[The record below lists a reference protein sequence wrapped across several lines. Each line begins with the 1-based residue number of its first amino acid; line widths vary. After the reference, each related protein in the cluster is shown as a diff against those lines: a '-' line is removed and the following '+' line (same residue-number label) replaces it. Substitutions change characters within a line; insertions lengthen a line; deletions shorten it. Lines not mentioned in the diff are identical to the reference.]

1 MSAPN
6 SVMGNNLGPESN
18 QEKAS
23 VTRALATHCYLKV
36 VAPESRVLQYRYCIT
51 RQCAGWAKVGLQL
64 LVLKI
69 IQE

>member
-1 MSAPN
+1 MSGPN

-36 VAPESRVLQYRYCIT
+36 VAPESRVL
-51 RQCAGWAKVGLQL
+51 
-64 LVLKI
+64 
-69 IQE
+69 